1 MGIKYKGNVKK
12 LFIII
17 FGLIFLSGMFV
28 AVKTVHGV
36 EEGGLKDARF
46 LYQLFTGSQVKVE
59 KMALQHSNFLK
70 GNQSLANVLSMKG
83 KLEKTFSLSLQELT
97 DAQQREH
104 LIKFQ
109 GQKQLSDGQMLRL
122 VWGGERERVTSNE
135 IIYKTFIVVEIIGQ
149 MKEEQQLEI
158 NFKQLSEL
166 LRSAGI
172 QPVINVSLKGV
183 YPARMDVTT
192 QKSFITSLLNK
203 FNGTVVEGIW
213 GESSVSVTGYSGKLS
228 RFVGSKGKKVNVQ
241 INTHMS
247 SNGEETIV
255 FIGFPIVIMD

>member
-17 FGLIFLSGMFV
+17 FGLVFLFGMFV

-36 EEGGLKDARF
+36 EEGEVKDARF

-70 GNQSLANVLSMKG
+70 GNQSVANVLSMKT
-83 KLEKTFSLSLQELT
+83 KLEKTFSLSLQEIT
-97 DAQQREH
+97 DAQQRER

-135 IIYKTFIVVEIIGQ
+135 ILYKTFIVVEMIGQ
-149 MKEEQQLEI
+149 VKEEQQLEI
-158 NFKQLSEL
+158 NFKQLFEL

-183 YPARMDVTT
+183 YPAKMNIST
-192 QKSFITSLLNK
+192 QKSFIRSLLNK
-203 FNGTVVEGIW
+203 FNGTVVEGFW
-213 GESSVSVTGYSGKLS
+213 GETSSSLTGYSGKLS
-228 RFVGSKGKKVNVQ
+228 RFVSSKGEKVNIQ
-241 INTHMS
+241 MNTHLS

-255 FIGFPIVIMD
+255 FIGFPIIIID